1 MHRTTSAFVLF
12 LGLCLPSCGGSSGP
26 EPEVALAE
34 VDLGVS
40 GTSSGVFDQ
49 MLVTLQREGD
59 ALTLVGD
66 GRPLSVADEGTSVD
80 FLPGND
86 PQFPA
91 LAAVLTNDAADTVL
105 HSTFLIG
112 GGGGGSSGPEAGVFM
127 ALQPNVLDPD
137 FAGFTITRIELQ
149 VVQLDIAHPTGN
161 TSFTFSGK
169 LILHGFE
176 N

>member
-1 MHRTTSAFVLF
+1 MHRTTSALVLF
-12 LGLCLPSCGGSSGP
+12 LGLCLPSCGGGSEP
-26 EPEVALAE
+26 KPEVALAE
-34 VDLGVS
+34 VDLGFS
-40 GTSSGVFDQ
+40 GSTSGVFDQ

-91 LAAVLTNDAADTVL
+91 LAAVLTNDTADTLVRR
-105 HSTFLIG
+105 TFLIG
-112 GGGGGSSGPEAGVFM
+112 GGGNGFLGPEFASFT

-149 VVQLDIAHPTGN
+149 VVQLDIAHPAGN
-161 TSFTFSGK
+161 TSFTFNGK